1 VILYTIY
8 SVNLWL
14 ADKLGSYGDIA
25 FTEEQDAAFPCFRIV
40 WGEQREANVRPKGML
55 SGARFTIYCLATGDM
70 THIARR
76 LAAVAL
82 TTLRSAGPGFTIP
95 RYFYPREPSDKP
107 IDYVALRDITSRELH
122 LQDHPELAVHVVQAT
137 TLALNLPMS

>member
-1 VILYTIY
+1 MILYTIY

-40 WGEQREANVRPKGML
+40 WGEQRKANVRPKGML

-76 LAAVAL
+76 LAA
-82 TTLRSAGPGFTIP
+82 AG
-95 RYFYPREPSDKP
+95 
-107 IDYVALRDITSRELH
+107 LH
-122 LQDHPELAVHVVQAT
+122 RFLMPF
-137 TLALNLPMS
+137 P